1 MHIYNLT
8 LQRATAITHAIFGNF
23 SAPKAQEIVVARG
36 KVLELLRPNDFNG
49 KVQTVLSVEVFG
61 TIRSIVPFRLTGKL
75 HLRLPPSISFSTSRL
90 HLFFSSFTLGQ
101 AHLIDVAV

>member
-49 KVQTVLSVEVFG
+49 KVQTILSMEVFG
-61 TIRSIVPFRLTGKL
+61 TIRSIVPFRLTGTG
-75 HLRLPPSISFSTSRL
+75 SISCPSGSPFITKIA
-90 HLFFSSFTLGQ
+90 FPP
-101 AHLIDVAV
+101 

>member
-75 HLRLPPSISFSTSRL
+75 HLRLPSQFPSPPRDCI
-90 HLFFSSFTLGQ
+90 FFFFVYARSGSLN
-101 AHLIDVAV
+101 